1 MDQERNVIDAAV
13 EHLRKVE
20 LIQMPGGGD
29 VTAIVKPAGSAV
41 ELARMEPFRPRPSA
55 IRSVVSHETPASLV
69 DYVRDFAV
77 EGRTRGFA
85 ALDDRKVRAHMDW
98 HVPAGGEGA
107 PSWCTHDAVWPAEFT
122 AAFAA
127 WAKVDG
133 VARTQREFVDFLE
146 DRCADAIRPEPA
158 DLMGVA
164 LNFDAIRSAKI
175 RSVVNVNTNERR
187 FQYEE
192 SDTPAGSVACPK
204 MLTLRTPVFF
214 GTDPVEW
221 TARFAYNVAEGRLTF
236 TVKILRL
243 DDLLEQEFARLVDAI
258 AVDLPGIPV
267 HRGRA
272 ANRHQSFNG

>member
-77 EGRTRGFA
+77 EGRTRVFA
-85 ALDDRKVRAHMDW
+85 SLDDRKVRAHMDW
-98 HVPAGGEGA
+98 HDPAGGEGA

-133 VARTQREFVDFLE
+133 VAMTQREFVDFLE
-146 DRCADAIRPEPA
+146 DRCA
-158 DLMGVA
+158 
-164 LNFDAIRSAKI
+164 AKI